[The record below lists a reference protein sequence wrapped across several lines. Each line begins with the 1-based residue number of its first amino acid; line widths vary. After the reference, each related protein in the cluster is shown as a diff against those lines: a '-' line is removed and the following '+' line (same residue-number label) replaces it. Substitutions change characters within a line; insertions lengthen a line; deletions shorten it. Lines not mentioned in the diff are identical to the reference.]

1 MTEDANRALWQAWA
15 HGDRSRDWEALTA
28 EPEGIR
34 EEAVAAPPGMWLRPS
49 ATETGPALLA
59 IHGGGFV
66 GGSVQTHRRM
76 FGHLA
81 RAAGTATFAVEYGL
95 VPDHVFPSQL
105 DTVLGAYRWLRET
118 GATRVAVVGDSA
130 GATLVVGLA
139 ARARDEGLA
148 SPDALLLL
156 SAWTD
161 LEATGTSYDT
171 GSDPFFTRETVR
183 ALGVGYLAGADPRD
197 PLAAPLHADLR
208 GLPPTYLQVGAE
220 EALLD
225 DSRRFAERLRA
236 AGVDVRLDEFADQ
249 LHTFQMT
256 AGDTAVADDAISKAG
271 SWLHS
276 ILTA

>member
-1 MTEDANRALWQAWA
+1 M
-15 HGDRSRDWEALTA
+15 
-28 EPEGIR
+28 
-34 EEAVAAPPGMWLRPS
+34 
-49 ATETGPALLA
+49 
-59 IHGGGFV
+59 
-66 GGSVQTHRRM
+66 
-76 FGHLA
+76 
-81 RAAGTATFAVEYGL
+81 
-95 VPDHVFPSQL
+95 
-105 DTVLGAYRWLRET
+105 
-118 GATRVAVVGDSA
+118 GDSA

-171 GSDPFFTRETVR
+171 GSDPFFTREIVR
-183 ALGVGYLAGADPRD
+183 ALGAGYLAGADPRD
-197 PLAAPLHADLR
+197 PLAAPLHADLH
-208 GLPPTYLQVGAE
+208 GLPPTYMQVGAE

-236 AGVDVRLDEFADQ
+236 AGVDVRLDEFADSC
-249 LHTFQMT
+249 TPSRWPP
-256 AGDTAVADDAISKAG
+256 AARAVADDAISKAG

>member
-1 MTEDANRALWQAWA
+1 M
-15 HGDRSRDWEALTA
+15 
-28 EPEGIR
+28 
-34 EEAVAAPPGMWLRPS
+34 
-49 ATETGPALLA
+49 
-59 IHGGGFV
+59 
-66 GGSVQTHRRM
+66 
-76 FGHLA
+76 
-81 RAAGTATFAVEYGL
+81 
-95 VPDHVFPSQL
+95 
-105 DTVLGAYRWLRET
+105 
-118 GATRVAVVGDSA
+118 
-130 GATLVVGLA
+130 
-139 ARARDEGLA
+139 
-148 SPDALLLL
+148 
-156 SAWTD
+156 
-161 LEATGTSYDT
+161 
-171 GSDPFFTRETVR
+171 R

-256 AGDTAVADDAISKAG
+256 AGHTAVADDAISKAG